1 MKKGN
6 FLGWSLRKVKSN
18 RPKVLEDFSK
28 IIESTT
34 SKAYDQGLIKRV
46 HVHILFILSR
56 ISPSWPKPVE
66 VESEFLS
73 DKMLR
78 SDDPNIYG
86 SLFFNCWPRHW
97 ANILFFEWKLVVHRW
112 TTLSTRPPQ
121 IVRHILYP
129 SAWSGQSDGQDKTD
143 VYKLQPNGTPQ
154 QCNLQKHT
162 TGPNAYHFSTNG

>member
-1 MKKGN
+1 MFIFCLF
-6 FLGWSLRKVKSN
+6 FLGYLHHDRSQLKLNQNFCLTKC
-18 RPKVLEDFSK
+18 
-28 IIESTT
+28 
-34 SKAYDQGLIKRV
+34 YDLTIQ
-46 HVHILFILSR
+46 
-56 ISPSWPKPVE
+56 ISMGR
-66 VESEFLS
+66 F
-73 DKMLR
+73 
-78 SDDPNIYG
+78 
-86 SLFFNCWPRHW
+86 FFNCWPRHW

-129 SAWSGQSDGQDKTD
+129 SAWSGQSYGQDKTD